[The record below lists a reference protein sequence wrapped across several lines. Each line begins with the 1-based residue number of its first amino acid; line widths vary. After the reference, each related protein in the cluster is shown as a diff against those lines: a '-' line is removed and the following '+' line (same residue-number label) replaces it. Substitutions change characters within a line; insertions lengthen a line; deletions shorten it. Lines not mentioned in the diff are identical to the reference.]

1 MPVFLRLRMRFFHDA
16 RRWRRSG
23 LGRPARMEMGLFHHG
38 ASCAEPSS
46 LILTELLRVGSCSV
60 TERVTKAD
68 HTLVT
73 VCSPPVR
80 IIRPPAH
87 GSSVRICAFP
97 KWINNVSEQNLGEHA
112 DLCVHARAGARFGGL
127 RKKKKKLNQGHG
139 RRAAPPANPPRRR
152 L

>member
-1 MPVFLRLRMRFFHDA
+1 MRFFHDA
-16 RRWRRSG
+16 RGWRRSG

-46 LILTELLRVGSCSV
+46 KLLRAVSRSV
-60 TERVTKAD
+60 TEHVTKAD

-87 GSSVRICAFP
+87 SSSVCICAFP
-97 KWINNVSEQNLGEHA
+97 NWIKDVSEQNLGEHEDCMKE
-112 DLCVHARAGARFGGL
+112 DLCALV
-127 RKKKKKLNQGHG
+127 
-139 RRAAPPANPPRRR
+139 
-152 L
+152 